1 MFIGAHISAAGG
13 VQNAPLNAHRHQAE
27 CYQFFSRSP
36 QGGKAPILTD
46 TILKQFDISNKK
58 YGFANFYLHAP
69 YYINLASVK
78 NNIYYGSISVLRE
91 ELERGT
97 LLGARAMMFHLGSAK
112 DLGGKEALDKVIA
125 GLRAIL
131 KNYTGSCQPLIEI
144 SAGSGMIIGD
154 TFEEI
159 KQIINKVESRQSS
172 VVSSLGVCFDTAH
185 AFASG
190 YDLRAETTIK
200 KTFQQFD
207 KTIGLDRLTVIHMND
222 SKTALGS
229 HSDRHEHLGLGYIGL
244 AGFAALVKYFKKNKP
259 DIDFIM
265 ETPSDEGILK
275 DIKLLKELR
284 KNI

>member
-1 MFIGAHISAAGG
+1 MHIGAHISAAGD
-13 VQNAPLNAHRHQAE
+13 VTLAPERSKKIGGE
-27 CYQFFSRSP
+27 CCQFFSRPP
-36 QGGKAPILTD
+36 QGGKGKELTEA
-46 TILKQFDISNKK
+46 IGQKFKANMKK
-58 YGFANFYLHAP
+58 YGQAAAYIHAP

-112 DLGGKEALDKVIA
+112 DLGEKEALDKVIT
-125 GLRAIL
+125 GLNALL

-159 KQIINKVESRQSS
+159 AYIIKKVESNLSTPKKQQMSNVKRR
-172 VVSSLGVCFDTAH
+172 LAVCFDTAH
-185 AFASG
+185 AFESG
-190 YDLRAETTIK
+190 YNLHDEATVK

-207 KTIGLDRLTVIHMND
+207 KTIGLNRLTVIHMND

-229 HSDRHEHLGLGYIGL
+229 RSDRHEHLGYGHIGL
-244 AGFAALVKYFKKNKP
+244 AGFTALINYIKKHQ
-259 DIDFIM
+259 
-265 ETPSDEGILK
+265 GW
-275 DIKLLKELR
+275 
-284 KNI
+284 